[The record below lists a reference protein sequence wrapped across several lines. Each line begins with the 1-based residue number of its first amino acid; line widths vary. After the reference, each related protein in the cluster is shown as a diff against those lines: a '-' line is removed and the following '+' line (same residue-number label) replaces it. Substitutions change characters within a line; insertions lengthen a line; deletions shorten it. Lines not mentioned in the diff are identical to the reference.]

1 MKLSDYLFELRKTE
15 GLTQKQVAHKIG
27 VSRKMVG
34 HYEKGGI
41 TPPENVIDNLSK
53 VFGVRMSRLIEMRN
67 SEHDILSHDPSLTK
81 VDVYGENYYI
91 NRKGVIYRA
100 SYVTNDGRY
109 IKSKIV
115 TQSLGK
121 NGYYYV
127 NLRSDGKTKLA
138 YVHRIMAETY
148 VDNPENKEQVNHI
161 NGDKEDN
168 RIENLEWVT
177 PKENTQHSIYH
188 GLTPV
193 GEKAHKS
200 KLTLKEVISIR
211 SSKCSNTELAKK
223 YGVSRAQVYRIKK
236 GLNWSMAIAKYF
248 EELEGGVDD

>member
-34 HYEKGGI
+34 HYEKGVI
-41 TPPENVIDNLSK
+41 TPPENVIENLSK

-67 SEHDILSHDPSLTK
+67 SEHDILRHDPSLIK
-81 VDVYGENYYI
+81 IDVYGENYYI
-91 NRKGVIYRA
+91 NREGVIYRA
-100 SYVTNDGRY
+100 SYVTNDGKY

-127 NLRSDGKTKLA
+127 NLRHDGKTKLA
-138 YVHRIMAETY
+138 YVHRIIAETY

-161 NGDKEDN
+161 NGDKKDN

-177 PKENTQHSIYH
+177 PKENTQHSIYN
-188 GLTPV
+188 GMTPI

-200 KLTLKEVISIR
+200 KLTLKEAVSIKLSNR
-211 SSKCSNTELAKK
+211 GNTELAKE

-236 GLNWSMAIAKYF
+236 GLNWSMAIANYF
-248 EELEGGVDD
+248 DELEEVQ

>member
-27 VSRKMVG
+27 VGRKMVG

-67 SEHDILSHDPSLTK
+67 SEHDILHHDPSLTK
-81 VDVYGENYYI
+81 IDVYGENYYI

-100 SYVTNDGRY
+100 SYVANDGRY

-127 NLRSDGKTKLA
+127 NLRCDGKTKLA
-138 YVHRIMAETY
+138 YVHRIIAETY

-161 NGDKEDN
+161 NGDKKDN

-188 GLTPV
+188 GMTPI
-193 GEKAHKS
+193 GEQAHKS

-211 SSKCSNTELAKK
+211 SSNRSDTELANK

-236 GLNWSMAIAKYF
+236 GLNWSMAIENHF
-248 EELEGGVDD
+248 DELEEVQ

>member
-1 MKLSDYLFELRKTE
+1 MKLSDYLFELRKKE
-15 GLTQKQVAHKIG
+15 GLTQKEVARKIG
-27 VSRKMVG
+27 VNRKMVG
-34 HYEKGGI
+34 HYEKGGV
-41 TPPENVIDNLSK
+41 TPPEHVIENLSK
-53 VFGVRMSRLIEMRN
+53 LFGVHTSRLIEMRN
-67 SEHDILSHDPSLTK
+67 SEHDILCHDPNLTK
-81 VDVYGENYYI
+81 IDVYGENYYI

-100 SYVTNDGRY
+100 SYVANDGRY

-127 NLRSDGKTKLA
+127 NLRCDGKTKLA
-138 YVHRIMAETY
+138 YVHRIIAETY

-161 NGDKEDN
+161 NGDKKDN
-168 RIENLEWVT
+168 RIGNLEWVT

-188 GLTPV
+188 GMTPI
-193 GEKAHKS
+193 GEQAHKS

-211 SSKCSNTELAKK
+211 SSNRSDTELAKK

-236 GLNWSMAIAKYF
+236 GLNWSMAIENHF
-248 EELEGGVDD
+248 DELEEMQ

>member
-1 MKLSDYLFELRKTE
+1 MKLSDYLFELRKKE
-15 GLTQKQVAHKIG
+15 GLTQKQLAHKIG

-67 SEHDILSHDPSLTK
+67 AEHDILRHDPSLTK
-81 VDVYGENYYI
+81 IDVYGENYYI

-100 SYVTNDGRY
+100 SYVTVDGRY

-127 NLRSDGKTKLA
+127 NLRCDGKTKLV

-161 NGDKEDN
+161 NGDKKDN

-177 PKENTQHSIYH
+177 PKENTQHSIYN
-188 GLTPV
+188 GMTPI

-200 KLTLKEVISIR
+200 KLTLKEAVSIKLSNR
-211 SSKCSNTELAKK
+211 GNTELAKE

-236 GLNWSMAIAKYF
+236 GLNWSMAIANYF
-248 EELEGGVDD
+248 DELEEVQ